1 MALGEKIVININF
14 KELKIESVSKSFPG
28 VQALDNVSMKI
39 ASGKVHAL
47 MGENGAGK
55 STLIKILAG
64 AYSKD
69 SGDISFDENKLN
81 IRNPN
86 DSLNYGIKVVYQEIS
101 LISEFSVAENI
112 FLDNFPTN
120 NLGIINWNKLYKD
133 TEELFNRIGFD
144 LNPKSKISDLSI
156 SQQQMVE
163 IARAVF
169 KNASLVIMDEPTSSL
184 TPNEI
189 DKLFTVIKN
198 LKQNNIAIL
207 YVTHKIDE
215 IFQIADEVTVLRDG
229 QHISNKLIS
238 ESSEETIIKD
248 MVGRTVN
255 ATFERPVD
263 ISSAKTVMKVK
274 QISSKNKINNVS
286 FDLHE
291 GEILGFFGLM
301 GAGRTE
307 LAKAI
312 FGYDKITEGYVEIN
326 NNTYKSFNTST
337 MVNNGVGYITEDR
350 KGEGIVKDMNLRE
363 NMSLP
368 SLKIFEDL
376 FVINQKKEK
385 KAADEYIKKFSVKT
399 PSSER
404 LITLLSGGNQQK
416 VLVSR
421 WLIRELK
428 IIILDEPTRGVDIGA
443 KTEVLSLINDLAKQ
457 GLSVLLMTSEMNDLL
472 SLSDRILVM
481 ADGKISKE
489 FYRGQVTQ
497 EEIFKAS
504 VN

>member
-28 VQALDNVSMKI
+28 VQALDNVSMNI
-39 ASGKVHAL
+39 SSGKVHAL

-376 FVINQKKEK
+376 FIINKKREK
-385 KAADEYIKKFSVKT
+385 NAADDYIKKFSVKT

-443 KTEVLSLINDLAKQ
+443 KTEVLSLINDLAKE

-489 FYRGQVTQ
+489 FYRGNVNQ

-504 VN
+504 VS

>member
-1 MALGEKIVININF
+1 MVLGEKIVININF

-229 QHISNKLIS
+229 QHISNK
-238 ESSEETIIKD
+238 
-248 MVGRTVN
+248 
-255 ATFERPVD
+255 
-263 ISSAKTVMKVK
+263 
-274 QISSKNKINNVS
+274 
-286 FDLHE
+286 
-291 GEILGFFGLM
+291 
-301 GAGRTE
+301 
-307 LAKAI
+307 
-312 FGYDKITEGYVEIN
+312 
-326 NNTYKSFNTST
+326 
-337 MVNNGVGYITEDR
+337 
-350 KGEGIVKDMNLRE
+350 
-363 NMSLP
+363 
-368 SLKIFEDL
+368 
-376 FVINQKKEK
+376 
-385 KAADEYIKKFSVKT
+385 
-399 PSSER
+399 
-404 LITLLSGGNQQK
+404 
-416 VLVSR
+416 
-421 WLIRELK
+421 
-428 IIILDEPTRGVDIGA
+428 
-443 KTEVLSLINDLAKQ
+443 
-457 GLSVLLMTSEMNDLL
+457 
-472 SLSDRILVM
+472 
-481 ADGKISKE
+481 
-489 FYRGQVTQ
+489 
-497 EEIFKAS
+497 
-504 VN
+504 

>member
-69 SGDISFDENKLN
+69 SGDISFDENKLTL
-81 IRNPN
+81 RNPN
-86 DSLNYGIKVVYQEIS
+86 ESLNYGIKVVYQEIS

-291 GEILGFFGLM
+291 GEILGFL
-301 GAGRTE
+301 
-307 LAKAI
+307 
-312 FGYDKITEGYVEIN
+312 
-326 NNTYKSFNTST
+326 
-337 MVNNGVGYITEDR
+337 
-350 KGEGIVKDMNLRE
+350 
-363 NMSLP
+363 
-368 SLKIFEDL
+368 DL
-376 FVINQKKEK
+376 W
-385 KAADEYIKKFSVKT
+385 
-399 PSSER
+399 
-404 LITLLSGGNQQK
+404 
-416 VLVSR
+416 VL
-421 WLIRELK
+421 E
-428 IIILDEPTRGVDIGA
+428 
-443 KTEVLSLINDLAKQ
+443 
-457 GLSVLLMTSEMNDLL
+457 GLS
-472 SLSDRILVM
+472 
-481 ADGKISKE
+481 
-489 FYRGQVTQ
+489 
-497 EEIFKAS
+497 
-504 VN
+504 

>member
-169 KNASLVIMDEPTSSL
+169 K
-184 TPNEI
+184 
-189 DKLFTVIKN
+189 
-198 LKQNNIAIL
+198 
-207 YVTHKIDE
+207 
-215 IFQIADEVTVLRDG
+215 
-229 QHISNKLIS
+229 
-238 ESSEETIIKD
+238 
-248 MVGRTVN
+248 
-255 ATFERPVD
+255 
-263 ISSAKTVMKVK
+263 
-274 QISSKNKINNVS
+274 
-286 FDLHE
+286 
-291 GEILGFFGLM
+291 
-301 GAGRTE
+301 
-307 LAKAI
+307 
-312 FGYDKITEGYVEIN
+312 
-326 NNTYKSFNTST
+326 
-337 MVNNGVGYITEDR
+337 
-350 KGEGIVKDMNLRE
+350 
-363 NMSLP
+363 
-368 SLKIFEDL
+368 
-376 FVINQKKEK
+376 
-385 KAADEYIKKFSVKT
+385 
-399 PSSER
+399 
-404 LITLLSGGNQQK
+404 
-416 VLVSR
+416 
-421 WLIRELK
+421 
-428 IIILDEPTRGVDIGA
+428 
-443 KTEVLSLINDLAKQ
+443 LSLIH
-457 GLSVLLMTSEMNDLL
+457 
-472 SLSDRILVM
+472 I
-481 ADGKISKE
+481 
-489 FYRGQVTQ
+489 
-497 EEIFKAS
+497 
-504 VN
+504 

>member
-1 MALGEKIVININF
+1 MININF

-133 TEELFNRIGFD
+133 TEELFTRIGFD

-238 ESSEETIIKD
+238 QTSEETIIKD

-255 ATFERPVD
+255 TTFERPVD

-274 QISSKNKINNVS
+274 KISSKNKINKVS

-312 FGYDKITEGYVEIN
+312 FGYDKITEGQIEIN
-326 NNTYKSFNTST
+326 NNIYKSFNTST
-337 MVNNGVGYITEDR
+337 MVNNGIGYITEDR

-368 SLKIFEDL
+368 SLKIFEEL
-376 FVINQKKEK
+376 FIINQKKEK
-385 KAADEYIKKFSVKT
+385 KAADQYIKKFSVKT

-481 ADGKISKE
+481 SEGKISKE
-489 FYRGQVTQ
+489 FYRGKVTQ

>member
-1 MALGEKIVININF
+1 MVDISF

-39 ASGKVHAL
+39 SAGKVHAL

-69 SGDISFDENKLN
+69 TGNILFDENKLN

-120 NLGIINWNKLYKD
+120 SLGVMNWNKLYND
-133 TEELFNRIGFD
+133 TEELFNRVGFN

-169 KNASLVIMDEPTSSL
+169 KNASVVIMDEPTSSL

-189 DKLFTVIKN
+189 EKLFTVIKN

-215 IFQIADEVTVLRDG
+215 IFKIADEVTVLRDG

-238 ESSEETIIKD
+238 ETNEELIIKD

-255 ATFERPVD
+255 ATFERPKD
-263 ISSAKTVMKVK
+263 ISRAKSVLKVK
-274 QISSKNKINNVS
+274 QISSKNKIKNVS

-312 FGYDKITEGYVEIN
+312 FGYDKITEGQIEIN
-326 NNTYKSFNTST
+326 NNIYKSFNTST
-337 MVNNGVGYITEDR
+337 MVNNGIGYITEDR

>member
-263 ISSAKTVMKVK
+263 ILNAKTVMKVK
-274 QISSKNKINNVS
+274 QN
-286 FDLHE
+286 
-291 GEILGFFGLM
+291 
-301 GAGRTE
+301 
-307 LAKAI
+307 
-312 FGYDKITEGYVEIN
+312 
-326 NNTYKSFNTST
+326 
-337 MVNNGVGYITEDR
+337 
-350 KGEGIVKDMNLRE
+350 
-363 NMSLP
+363 
-368 SLKIFEDL
+368 
-376 FVINQKKEK
+376 
-385 KAADEYIKKFSVKT
+385 
-399 PSSER
+399 
-404 LITLLSGGNQQK
+404 
-416 VLVSR
+416 
-421 WLIRELK
+421 
-428 IIILDEPTRGVDIGA
+428 
-443 KTEVLSLINDLAKQ
+443 
-457 GLSVLLMTSEMNDLL
+457 
-472 SLSDRILVM
+472 
-481 ADGKISKE
+481 
-489 FYRGQVTQ
+489 
-497 EEIFKAS
+497 
-504 VN
+504 

>member
-1 MALGEKIVININF
+1 MVSGKKIVVDINF

-39 ASGKVHAL
+39 SAGKVHAL

-69 SGDISFDENKLN
+69 TGNILFDENKLN

-120 NLGIINWNKLYKD
+120 SLGVMNWNKLYKD
-133 TEELFNRIGFD
+133 TEELFNRVGFN
-144 LNPKSKISDLSI
+144 LNPKSKIADLSI

-169 KNASLVIMDEPTSSL
+169 KNASVVIMDEPTSSL

-189 DKLFTVIKN
+189 EKLFTVIKN

-215 IFQIADEVTVLRDG
+215 IFKIADEVTVLRDG

-238 ESSEETIIKD
+238 ETNEELIIKD

-255 ATFERPVD
+255 ATFERPKD
-263 ISSAKTVMKVK
+263 ILNAKTVMKVNK
-274 QISSKNKINNVS
+274 ISSKNKIKNVS

-307 LAKAI
+307 LAKAV
-312 FGYDKITEGYVEIN
+312 FGYDKITDGQIEVN
-326 NNTYKSFNTST
+326 NNIYKSFNTST
-337 MVNNGVGYITEDR
+337 MVNNGIGYITEDR

-376 FVINQKKEK
+376 FIINQKKEK

-489 FYRGQVTQ
+489 FYRGKVTQ